1 MSQPL
6 PETTE
11 SLRRIW
17 RRRWRRPFW
26 LGVATLIVGLQ
37 AWAWL
42 IEPGRLVQRDYVLR
56 LPNWSRACDGL
67 RVDVLAD
74 IHTGS
79 PRNGVDNLDRIVR
92 TVARGDADAVLLA
105 GDYVIYRVFLGT
117 YIAPDVVARHLAP
130 LARAK
135 PVYAVLG
142 NHDWWKGGDDMRQVL
157 EAAGITVLENEATLA
172 RLGHCRV
179 WIAGIGDLWEGAPDI
194 GAAYA
199 GVPPGESVIALTHN
213 PDLFPQIPTRTALTV
228 AGHTHGGQIR
238 LPLFGRPVVPIESRR
253 YAAGHVIEGGRQL
266 FVSTGIGTSIVPV
279 RLGVPPE
286 ISRLTLRTMLT
297 EPAGQVE

>member
-11 SLRRIW
+11 SLGRIW

-26 LGVATLIVGLQ
+26 LTIATLIVWLQ
-37 AWAWL
+37 VWAWL
-42 IEPGRLVQRDYVLR
+42 IEPGRLVQRDYTLR
-56 LPNWSRACDGL
+56 LPHWSKACDGL

-74 IHTGS
+74 LHTGS

-117 YIAPDVVARHLAP
+117 YIAPDIVARHLAP

-142 NHDWWKGGDDMRQVL
+142 NHDWWMGGDDMRQVL
-157 EAAGITVLENEATLA
+157 EAAGITVLQNQAHLA
-172 RLGHCRV
+172 RLRGCRV
-179 WIAGIGDLWEGAPDI
+179 WIAGIGDLMEGTPDI
-194 GAAYA
+194 DAAFA
-199 GVPPGESVIALTHN
+199 RVRGQEPVLVLTHN
-213 PDLFPQIPTRTALTV
+213 PDIFPRIPRRAALTV

-238 LPLFGRPVVPIESRR
+238 LPLAGRPIVPLESRR
-253 YAAGHVIEGGRQL
+253 YAAGHVVEDGRHL

-279 RLGVPPE
+279 RLGVAPE
-286 ISRLTLRTMLT
+286 ISRLTLRGR
-297 EPAGQVE
+297 PADQR